1 MTTTAIRARLY
12 DYIRT
17 ADDKKIE
24 NIYSLFEDQMAPAVD
39 WAEDE
44 DFIAELDERVRRYEA
59 GLDKTYTMEE
69 VKAELTQLQ
78 ETRENFLNQY
88 NKQLDEA
95 EAKINEDED
104 LTRDEIKK
112 IVADSKK
119 LLDMDYKVEEV

>member
-1 MTTTAIRARLY
+1 MTTTAIRARLH

-17 ADDKKIE
+17 AENKKIE
-24 NIYSLFEDQMAPAVD
+24 NIYALFEDQMAPAID

-59 GLDKTYTMEE
+59 GLDKAYTMEE
-69 VKAELTQLQ
+69 VEAELTQLQ

-95 EAKINEDED
+95 EAKINAGEH
-104 LTRDEIKK
+104 LTQDEIKK
-112 IVADSKK
+112 IVADSKRY
-119 LLDMDYKVEEV
+119 LDRDYKIVEI

>member
-39 WAEDE
+39 WAKEE
-44 DFIAELDERVRRYEA
+44 DFIAEMDERVRRYEA
-59 GLDKTYTMEE
+59 GLDRTYTMEE
-69 VKAELTQLQ
+69 VQAELDQLQ

-95 EAKINEDED
+95 EAKINAGEH
-104 LTRDEIKK
+104 LTQDEIKK
-112 IVADSKK
+112 IVDDSKK
-119 LLDMDYKVEEV
+119 HLDRDYKVVEI